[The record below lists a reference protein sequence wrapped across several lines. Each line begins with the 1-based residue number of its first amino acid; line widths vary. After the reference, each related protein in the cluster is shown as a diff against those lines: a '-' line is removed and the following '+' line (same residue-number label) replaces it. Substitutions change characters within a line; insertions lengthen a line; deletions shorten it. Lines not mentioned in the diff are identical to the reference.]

1 MKKAPD
7 FCLLDQNEKEVCLT
21 GLLKENKFVLLYF
34 YPKDMTSGCTA
45 EAVGF
50 TALKEDFAKL
60 GVKIL
65 GVSKDSCAR
74 HQKFIAKENLT
85 IDLLSDESCE
95 MLENYGV
102 WIEKSMYGRKYM
114 GISRE
119 SFLINEE
126 GSIVYHWTKVKA
138 KDHPAEV
145 LEFVKSL

>member
-7 FCLLDQNEKEVCLT
+7 FCLFDQTENQICLNDI
-21 GLLKENKFVLLYF
+21 LAKNKLVLLYF

-45 EAVGF
+45 EAIGF
-50 TALKEDFAKL
+50 SSLKEKFEEL
-60 GVKIL
+60 GVKIF

-95 MLENYGV
+95 ILEKYGV
-102 WIEKSMYGRKYM
+102 WVEKSMYGRKYM

-119 SFLINEE
+119 SFLINSAGE
-126 GSIVYHWTKVKA
+126 IVHHWPKVKA

-145 LEFVKSL
+145 LEFIENL